1 MGEYDFDRLTRF
13 KKIDVLRKALNDDNE
28 HQRFKAV
35 EALETIAL
43 ASGKDDAAYK
53 TLVDASS
60 QSAFEDVK
68 LHAKI
73 ALKTL
78 DGSLKPSLK
87 TNNHNV
93 GTQPRQEP
101 TKNHAVHPPHEEPA
115 EHRFICELDAEC
127 TVLVVRGST
136 LNAQHKVGT
145 SPSGR
150 GRWDNVEKAWLLPID
165 RSSFE
170 HLKRYGVKLHPTV
183 HCLSTSQQD
192 IWAVRTRDKK
202 FIKIIGDTANIEAS
216 IKKIPAAKWDA
227 DEHVWKIP
235 FSADAVKRLIK
246 IDGLYVSPFILD

>member
-13 KKIDVLRKALNDDNE
+13 KKVDVLQKALNDDNE

-35 EALETIAL
+35 EALEAIAL
-43 ASGKDDAAYK
+43 ASGTHDLAYNI
-53 TLVDASS
+53 LVDAASHS
-60 QSAFEDVK
+60 TFEDVK

-78 DGSLKPSLK
+78 DGSPKPPLKAD
-87 TNNHNV
+87 NHKANSQQHQEARRNISA
-93 GTQPRQEP
+93 QPL
-101 TKNHAVHPPHEEPA
+101 HEEHG
-115 EHRFICELDAEC
+115 EDRFICELNPGC
-127 TVLVVRGST
+127 TALVIRGST
-136 LNAQHKVGT
+136 ISPQHRVGA

-150 GRWDNVEKAWLLPID
+150 GRWDNVEKAWILPID

-170 HLKRYGVKLHPTV
+170 HLKRNGVKLHPTV

-192 IWAVRTRDKK
+192 TWAVRTKDKK
-202 FIKIIGDTANIEAS
+202 FIKILGDTANIEAS
-216 IKKIPAAKWDA
+216 IRKIPASKWDS

-235 FSADAVKRLIK
+235 FSADAVKRLIR